1 MKRILPLF
9 LLLGGVVLFAIA
21 FMFYQKSESIK
32 SETDALQN
40 LTVPSANSYEN
51 EAVYVPE
58 PEPEYDP
65 TDLDQTPPGITPFIT
80 TSVCLAHWGNQ
91 LRQYCDGGD
100 KADLEIVEG
109 GDQAESMRT
118 LKMCLN
124 DLVQRWETYKTDDR
138 PMDSPALLN
147 ESNRKTIACG
157 MTYAYGDNPI
167 FNDSSIYYMVKEHKE
182 SGHISKLENR

>member
-1 MKRILPLF
+1 MKRILPF
-9 LLLGGVVLFAIA
+9 ILLIGGIILFALA

-32 SETDALQN
+32 RETDTLRE
-40 LTVPSANSYEN
+40 LTMPPPNPIEDEVYEPT
-51 EAVYVPE
+51 PE
-58 PEPEYDP
+58 PAYDP
-65 TDLDQTPPGITPFIT
+65 ADLDQTPPGIAPFIT
-80 TSVCLAHWGNQ
+80 TSVCIVHWGNH

-100 KADLEIVEG
+100 SAELEIVEG
-109 GDQAESMRT
+109 GYDQAETMRT

-147 ESNRKTIACG
+147 ESNRKAIACG
-157 MTYAYGDNPI
+157 MTQTYGNNPI

-182 SGHISKLENR
+182 SGNISRLENR

>member
-1 MKRILPLF
+1 MIRILPLI
-9 LLLGGVVLFAIA
+9 LLTGGVILFAVA

-32 SETDALQN
+32 RETDMLRE
-40 LTVPSANSYEN
+40 LTLPPSTSIEDKVYE
-51 EAVYVPE
+51 PT

-80 TSVCLAHWGNQ
+80 TSICFMHWGNH
-91 LRQYCDGGD
+91 LRQYCEGGD
-100 KADLEIVEG
+100 KAALELVEG
-109 GDQAESMRT
+109 GDQAETMRT

-147 ESNRKTIACG
+147 ESNRKTLACG
-157 MTYAYGDNPI
+157 MAGIYGDNPI
-167 FNDSSIYYMVKEHKE
+167 FNDSSIYYLVKEHKE
-182 SGHISKLENR
+182 SGNISRLEKP